1 MADSEGER
9 KHLQKWGEK
18 MSKSLKVKVIK
29 DKNESGVVR
38 LRRVG
43 VREKIMKFLLGPVQN
58 LTILVPGDGVDKISI
73 YEKGEEDVKN
83 KATNGNQRRCRESCI

>member
-1 MADSEGER
+1 
-9 KHLQKWGEK
+9 
-18 MSKSLKVKVIK
+18 MSKSLKIKVSK

-43 VREKIMKFLLGPVQN
+43 VREKMMKFLLGPVQN

-83 KATNGNQRRCRESCI
+83 KASNGNQRRCRESCI

>member
-18 MSKSLKVKVIK
+18 MSKSLKVKVSK

-73 YEKGEEDVKN
+73 YEKGEKDVKN
-83 KATNGNQRRCRESCI
+83 KATNGNKKRCRESCI

>member
-1 MADSEGER
+1 MG
-9 KHLQKWGEK
+9 
-18 MSKSLKVKVIK
+18 KSLKVKVSNDQMEDGI
-29 DKNESGVVR
+29 VR

-83 KATNGNQRRCRESCI
+83 KANDGSERRCRESCI

>member
-1 MADSEGER
+1 
-9 KHLQKWGEK
+9 
-18 MSKSLKVKVIK
+18 MSKSLKIKVSK

-43 VREKIMKFLLGPVQN
+43 VREKMMKFLLGPVQN

-83 KATNGNQRRCRESCI
+83 KASNGNQRICRESCI